1 MQDWKIKISALWLIA
16 AVASVAD
23 PKMVLLEPSTLAS
36 LIAGK
41 IYGQQIGP
49 AFLLAVA
56 ILMLVPLLMAFLS
69 LSLRDSMNRW
79 ANTIVGAVFA
89 VISISI
95 VVDALTLPM
104 YSGAF
109 VTFAALVYSGAL
121 MAFAAFVAS
130 ALIVWYAWT
139 SKQKSD

>member
-1 MQDWKIKISALWLIA
+1 MQDWKVKVSVLWLIA

-41 IYGQQIGP
+41 MYGQQIGP
-49 AFLLAVA
+49 AFILAVA
-56 ILMLVPLLMAFLS
+56 ILMLVPLVMAFLS
-69 LSLRDSMNRW
+69 LSLKDSINRW
-79 ANTIVGAVFA
+79 TNTIVGAAFA

-95 VVDALTLPM
+95 VVDALTLPV
-104 YSGAF
+104 YSAA
-109 VTFAALVYSGAL
+109 VTFAVFVYSGAL

-130 ALIVWYAWT
+130 ALIVWYAWP
-139 SKQKSD
+139 SKKSD